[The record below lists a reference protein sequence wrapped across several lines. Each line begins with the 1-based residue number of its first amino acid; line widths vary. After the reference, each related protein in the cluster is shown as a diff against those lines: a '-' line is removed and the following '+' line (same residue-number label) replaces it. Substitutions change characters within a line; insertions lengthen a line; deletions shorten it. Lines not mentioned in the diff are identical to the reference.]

1 MDETFMSNCKDLA
14 VRIGLNEGRFLLG
27 SGVVLAPGHRKYA
40 LILTAAHLFDRLN
53 PENDGRL
60 HIFFMGNK
68 NPLQMVNLD
77 YCRKMEFAELTDR
90 ETAHLYI
97 HPDYKI
103 KSEGY
108 PEYDAAVLQIPFF
121 PWMASLP
128 EFQLVGTRKIENP
141 FLVGFPSKD
150 NASQNDPHYKR
161 KVNFVSFE
169 GDIFSKEVELIDQ
182 HNTNLVVRKVYK
194 DSSPWNT
201 GNEKLD
207 GLSGGGIFSQVR
219 QGIVFNGAFAMT
231 KIAGEDSYYATEG
244 GVFVD
249 MLQRFGVSFV
259 DPPQIDRIRKEA
271 LSLFREEDDNG
282 SYRWFQKESKDYIG
296 GLDGDLFLEDSL
308 IKTDALPCPE
318 SRALCPTFYA
328 GKLIGSVLFSSL
340 YGISPA
346 DVNDQVVEI
355 DGDQVHLSHICSEV
369 CVEMVV
375 QEAFLRQGYSA
386 HGPFKNKSIF
396 VVNGKN
402 PLATRLVKRAR
413 CHKIIWKV
421 LGRMPEEFKYSEDYS
436 CVSELISDESKA
448 NEFPTF
454 DIIQGDLAQA
464 QMAFLPLRYLE
475 EYMYNDLPDMD
486 DLKDDVD
493 TLLAQVWEDKQECQQ
508 KTTN

>member
-1 MDETFMSNCKDLA
+1 MDDIFRSNCKDLA
-14 VRIGLNEGRFLLG
+14 VRIGLKKGRFLLG
-27 SGVVLAPGHRKYA
+27 SGVLLAPGHRNYA
-40 LILTAAHLFDRLN
+40 LILTAAHLFDGLSFDK
-53 PENDGRL
+53 DGQL
-60 HIFFMGNK
+60 HIYFVGLKTDPQNM
-68 NPLQMVNLD
+68 NLS
-77 YCRKMEFAELTDR
+77 YSRKTVFTELSDR
-90 ETAHLYI
+90 KTAHLYI
-97 HPDYKI
+97 HPDYKV
-103 KSEGY
+103 KKEDF
-108 PEYDAAVLQIPFF
+108 PECDAAVLQIPFL
-121 PWMASLP
+121 PWMATLP
-128 EFQLVGTRKIENP
+128 VFQLVGQREIKTP
-141 FLVGFPSKD
+141 FLVGFPNKD
-150 NASQNDPHYKR
+150 NAGQNDPRFKR
-161 KVNFVSFE
+161 DAEYVTFR
-169 GDIFSKEVELIDQ
+169 GDIFTREVELVEQ
-182 HNTNLVVRKVYK
+182 NSRNLVVRDVYR

-207 GLSGGGIFSQVR
+207 GLSGGGIFSHVR
-219 QGIVFNGAFAMT
+219 QGIVFNGAFVMT